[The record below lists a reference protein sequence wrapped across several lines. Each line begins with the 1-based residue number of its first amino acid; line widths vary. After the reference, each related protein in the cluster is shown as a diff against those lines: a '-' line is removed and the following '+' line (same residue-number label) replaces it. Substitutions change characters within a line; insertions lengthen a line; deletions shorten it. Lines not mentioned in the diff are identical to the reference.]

1 MDQEL
6 LTKLALHTGGVHFP
20 SVFKQYQKD
29 YVLNML
35 SELYQVYQQG
45 QDNAE
50 DAYLAIDFWDDIIS
64 RFQLDNFEIEKLLK
78 NNKQT
83 A

>member
-1 MDQEL
+1 MDHEL
-6 LTKLALHTGGVHFP
+6 LDKIALQTGGSHFP
-20 SVFKQYQKD
+20 AVFHHYQKD
-29 YVLNML
+29 YVMNVL

-45 QDNAE
+45 QDNVE

-64 RFQLDNFEIEKLLK
+64 RFQLDKSEIDMLLK

>member
-1 MDQEL
+1 MNQKL
-6 LTKLALHTGGVHFP
+6 LNELALQTGGSHFP

-29 YVLNML
+29 YVLNVL

-45 QDNAE
+45 QDNVE

-64 RFQLDNFEIEKLLK
+64 RFQLDKSEIDMLLK